1 MKPKL
6 VRDKIPQ
13 IIHAN
18 NSKCQVKTL
27 NNVEYQQALKAKLRE
42 EAQEVFET
50 DNKQDLMEEIAD
62 VYEVIEAI
70 VKANNLS
77 LDEINRIKE
86 NKAEVK
92 GKFLEKLQL
101 ISLDIKEEKTLELL
115 LKESDIINQAED
127 VLKQEVLPHAS
138 LLDQDSRLLKD
149 TLSKFNQVNSLFL
162 KLKIAEKWGGL
173 AMGNLGFYSWQVMMA
188 KYSGAFA
195 FLQTQH
201 QSAIASLNSSN
212 NQILKEKYLTKIG
225 QENNFYGVGFSHLR
239 RQGKPLVTAI
249 PTEKGYELNGCIP
262 WITGYDLFS
271 HFIIGATLSDG
282 QELYG
287 MIPFRCQSPYLELSQ
302 PLSLCAMTSTNTVT
316 GKLNN
321 YPLSQEDIIT
331 IKPINSIHHK
341 DQENVLHHG
350 FFPLGCTFA
359 SLEIIAENLTK
370 LDYSQ
375 VKDTYFIIKNKA
387 EFLQTKMLKTVID
400 PDANFHDKLKLR
412 TQAIHL
418 AYQAAIAS
426 IITSKGAAN
435 IREHPANRIYREAL
449 VYGVSGQ
456 TLGVLIESI
465 ATLNFM

>member
-13 IIHAN
+13 IINTN
-18 NSKCQVKTL
+18 NGKCQVKIL
-27 NNVEYQQALKAKLRE
+27 NNAEYKQALKVKLRE

-50 DNKQDLMEEIAD
+50 DNKQDLVEEIAD

-70 VKANNLS
+70 IQANNLS
-77 LDEINRIKE
+77 LDEINAIKK
-86 NKAEVK
+86 NKAQIK
-92 GKFLEKLQL
+92 GKFVAKLQL
-101 ISLDIKEEKTLELL
+101 ISLDTREEEILELP

-127 VLKQEVLPHAS
+127 FLRKEVLPQAH
-138 LLDQDSRLLKD
+138 LLDQDSQLLKD
-149 TLSKFNQVNSLFL
+149 TLDKFNQFNPLFL

-173 AMGNLGFYSWQVMMA
+173 AMGNLGFYTWQIMMA

-212 NQILKEKYLTKIG
+212 NEILKEKYLSKIG
-225 QENNFYGVGFSHLR
+225 QENHFYGVGFSHLR
-239 RQGKPLVTAI
+239 RQGSPLVTATL
-249 PTEKGYELNGCIP
+249 TEKGYELNGFIP
-262 WITGYDLFS
+262 WITGYDIFS
-271 HFIIGATLSDG
+271 HFIIGATLPDG

-287 MIPFRCQSPYLELSQ
+287 MIPFRCQTPYLELSQ
-302 PLSLCAMTSTNTVT
+302 RMSLCAMISTNTVT

-321 YPLSQEDIIT
+321 YLLSKEDIIS
-331 IKPINSIHHK
+331 IKPVNSIHHK

-370 LDYSQ
+370 LNYYE
-375 VKDTYFIIKNKA
+375 VKDTYFNLKNKA
-387 EFLQTKMLKTVID
+387 EILQAKMLKAVLD
-400 PDANFHDKLKLR
+400 PSANFHDKLKLR

-418 AYQAAIAS
+418 AYQGAIAS
-426 IITSKGAAN
+426 IITSKGVAN
-435 IREHPANRIYREAL
+435 INDHPANRIYREAL

-456 TLGVLIESI
+456 TLEVLKESI
-465 ATLNFM
+465 QF